1 MNSQN
6 DEIID
11 GICDY
16 AEKKQI
22 KSLLQEYLKRVI
34 LEKPDQPVTW
44 LKNSITENPYTPPA
58 KEN

>member
-44 LKNSITENPYTPPA
+44 LMNSITENPYNPPGA
-58 KEN
+58 K